1 MKTTKRNI
9 VTLESLPSRKVI
21 LLLSVNECL
30 SIFMFTTIEY
40 FYFQKYWYGSYS
52 KYLFS
57 LVSWVMN
64 LFLKEMDSTW

>member
-30 SIFMFTTIEY
+30 SIFMFTIIEY